1 MVLDGEQKP
10 QSPDSVSPELEE
22 QSSVGLDLL
31 QLWAWFSPFPKNT
44 VNLGGS
50 GQGYPRDTAS
60 SGHEASE
67 LGTAQPSPSPADQRL
82 GLGKGRQE
90 NHGIPLR
97 AIQGQR
103 GPGSS
108 RLLVSFREKLRG
120 AGAPFHW
127 NVVPFREE

>member
-67 LGTAQPSPSPADQRL
+67 LGTAQPSPSPAGQRL
-82 GLGKGRQE
+82 GLGKGARRTT
-90 NHGIPLR
+90 GYRCGPYKGSVDPG
-97 AIQGQR
+97 A
-103 GPGSS
+103 PGS
-108 RLLVSFREKLRG
+108 
-120 AGAPFHW
+120 
-127 NVVPFREE
+127 